1 MNSLDVKKHSDSIL
15 WIAVFFMYKVLIGI
29 FLFCLAGLAI
39 ASEAGESPINL
50 TRHPLALINVGIFAI
65 AYILV
70 MMEEY
75 TKMRKSKPVLL
86 CAGII
91 WGSIAW
97 LYMGSDKSHL
107 VLDSLEETLLE
118 YAELLLFLLVAMT
131 YINAME
137 ERRLFLVLKEWLVK
151 QKLSLRNLF
160 WITGLLS
167 FFISPFADNLTT
179 ALLMASVVI
188 AVGGSNR
195 SFVCLSCINIVVAAN
210 AGGAFSPFGDLT
222 TLMVWQSE
230 ILSFDQFFVLF
241 IPSLVSFIIPA
252 CFMQFFI
259 PIAAA
264 DHSPE
269 KIELKRGAFRIIF
282 LFFLTILTAVCF
294 HSFFDL
300 PPAVGMMVG
309 LSYLQFFGY
318 YLRMSLPRSI
328 AKKAKRAHV
337 TPDQFIRMG
346 HIVPFDVFN
355 PIARAEWDTLMFFY
369 GIVMCIGGLSFI
381 GYLEALSLVT
391 YSEFGPTIANI
402 LIGLF
407 SAVLDNIPVMF
418 AVLQM
423 NPEMNDTQW
432 LLVTLTAGIGGSLL
446 ATGSAAGVALLGH
459 AKGSYTFFHHLQ
471 WLPVIAAGY
480 FAAAATHLFIQSM
493 MAS

>member
-1 MNSLDVKKHSDSIL
+1 
-15 WIAVFFMYKVLIGI
+15 MYRLLICL
-29 FLFCLAGLAI
+29 FLLCLSGPADAT
-39 ASEAGESPINL
+39 EAGAAPINL
-50 TRHPLALINVGIFAI
+50 TRHPLAIINVGIFAL

-70 MMEEY
+70 MLEEY
-75 TKMRKSKPVLL
+75 TRMRKSKPVLL
-86 CAGII
+86 CAGLI

-97 LYMGSDKSHL
+97 LYMGSGKSQL
-107 VLDSLEETLLE
+107 VINALEETLLE

-131 YINAME
+131 YINALE
-137 ERRLFLVLKEWLVK
+137 ERRLFLALKEWLVK
-151 QKLSLRNLF
+151 QRLSLRSLF

-188 AVGGSNR
+188 AVGRGDR
-195 SFVCLSCINIVVAAN
+195 RFIGLSCVNIVVAAN
-210 AGGAFSPFGDLT
+210 AGGAFSPFGDIT

-230 ILSFDQFFVLF
+230 ILSFYEFFALF
-241 IPSLVSFIIPA
+241 IPSLVSFVIPA
-252 CFMQFFI
+252 FFMQFFI
-259 PIAAA
+259 PVTSAAHA
-264 DHSPE
+264 AE
-269 KIELKRGAFRIIF
+269 KTEIKRGALRIILLF
-282 LFFLTILTAVCF
+282 LLTIVTAVSF
-294 HSFFDL
+294 HSFFGL

-328 AKKAKRAHV
+328 ARKAKRAHV

-355 PIARAEWDTLMFFY
+355 PIARAEWDTLIFFY
-369 GIVMCIGGLSFI
+369 GIVMCLGGLSFI
-381 GYLEALSLVT
+381 GYLDALSAAT
-391 YSEFGPTIANI
+391 YSELGPTSANI

-407 SAVLDNIPVMF
+407 SAILDNIPVMF

-423 NPEMNDTQW
+423 HPEMNDAQW

-459 AKGSYTFFHHLQ
+459 ARGNYTFFGHLQ
-471 WLPVIAAGY
+471 WLPVIMVGY
-480 FAAAATHLFIQSM
+480 LAAAATHLLIQGL
-493 MAS
+493 MAG